1 MTRLAEQVYT
11 ELLRYLY
18 AASTSDWPDALMK
31 ATLVLLAVVLVL
43 AAHRLWAASPRTPS
57 PAAHRR

>member
-1 MTRLAEQVYT
+1 MTRLADQVWM

-18 AASTSDWPDALMK
+18 AASTSDWPA
-31 ATLVLLAVVLVL
+31 AVTNGTLVVLAVVFVL
-43 AAHRLWAASPRTPS
+43 AAHRLWTASPRTPS

>member
-18 AASTSDWPDALMK
+18 AASTSDWPDAVMMT
-31 ATLVLLAVVLVL
+31 TLVVLAAVFVL
-43 AAHRLWAASPRTPS
+43 AAHRLWTASPRTPS